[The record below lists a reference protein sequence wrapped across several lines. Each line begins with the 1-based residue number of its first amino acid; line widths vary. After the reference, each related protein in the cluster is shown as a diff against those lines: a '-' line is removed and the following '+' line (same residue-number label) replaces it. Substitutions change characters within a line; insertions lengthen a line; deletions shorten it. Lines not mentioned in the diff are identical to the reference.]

1 MSSRR
6 NPARPANNVVTAMT
20 VELQRQHKLGDLREV
35 GLIDQ
40 QGHLFVS
47 GTLDLAMLA
56 HVTELALRG
65 EFAALSGAR
74 GDRAP
79 PVPLPPPGVPR
90 ITLAPRG
97 LPARARLLA
106 PIPNIADPIH
116 WPIYGPIHGRIS

>member
-6 NPARPANNVVTAMT
+6 NPARPANNVVTSMT
-20 VELQRQHKLGDLREV
+20 VELQRQHKLGGLREV

-65 EFAALSGAR
+65 EFAALSGA
-74 GDRAP
+74 
-79 PVPLPPPGVPR
+79 PR
-90 ITLAPRG
+90 
-97 LPARARLLA
+97 
-106 PIPNIADPIH
+106 
-116 WPIYGPIHGRIS
+116 